1 MNLFSLLIFS
11 LLHIL
16 KISATPKCP
25 EFFQCGN
32 LGLLRFPLTEAKNPN
47 CGLFTVDACNSTTN
61 PKLRL
66 DNGFSYEILQ
76 KVSSNKLFVSD
87 HNLENTLRSNRCS
100 TFTNLS
106 PFPSPYISFSTPT
119 QITFFTCTNQSY
131 SESVQGYFRN
141 YSHTSCPF
149 LTVYYRHPLT
159 GEPDRNVPLECTEM
173 QLPAKANSSSSDF
186 YDLLTTKFTLEWNVS
201 QDCSECYERGGQ
213 CMSTNKNAFYCSKGM
228 KKISKRIF
236 LIGGVCF
243 AAVTT
248 TSVISFILFRKK
260 HKLMLK
266 LLGFR
271 TLQTDNEKNI
281 EIFLKND
288 GKHLQQTRYTYSD
301 LKKITNSF
309 SHSLGKGG
317 YGSVYKG
324 ELRDGRSVA
333 VKILNELPA
342 GKGEEFINEVASISK
357 TSHINIVALL
367 GFCFEG
373 ARRALVYEFMPNGS
387 LEKFVNN
394 PTRTITPVGVVYQN
408 NNFDHFL
415 PESRLGW
422 QKLFE
427 IVVGIAEGLDYLHRG
442 CSTRIFHFDIKPHNI
457 LLDKD
462 LNPKISDFGLA
473 KLCPNRSSIV
483 SMSVVKGTIGYIAP
497 EIIYRSLGEAS
508 HKSDVYSYGMMV
520 LEMVMGKQRI
530 DPLDDDHK
538 SEIYFPNPIYKLLE
552 GNDHVMNLGNIAN
565 EDESKLAKKMIIVG
579 LWCVQI
585 EPGNRP
591 SIGRVLEM
599 LHGGVELL
607 EIPPKHDLFSDRRSA
622 ADDAPFSLGHLPE
635 GSFSYSS
642 YATC

>member
-1 MNLFSLLIFS
+1 MGLFSLLIFS

-16 KISATPKCP
+16 ITNSSANSKCP

-32 LGLLRFPLTEAKNPN
+32 LGQLSFPLTEAQNPN
-47 CGLFTVDACNSTTN
+47 CGLFPIDACNSTN
-61 PKLRL
+61 PKVQL
-66 DNGFSYEILQ
+66 DSGYSYDILQ
-76 KVSSNKLFVSD
+76 KISSNKLYVSD
-87 HNLENTLRSNRCS
+87 WRLEDALGSNRCS
-100 TFTNLS
+100 TFINPSPSQS
-106 PFPSPYISFSTPT
+106 PFVNFSVTPGL
-119 QITFFTCTNQSY
+119 ITLYTCNNQSY
-131 SESVQGYFRN
+131 SESIQGYFRN
-141 YSHTSCPF
+141 YRHTSCPF
-149 LTVYYRHPLT
+149 FTVYYRQPLLT
-159 GEPDRNVPLECTEM
+159 GDPVRNVPPECTRME
-173 QLPAKANSSSSDF
+173 LPAKMNSSSSDLF
-186 YDLLTTKFTLEWNVS
+186 DLLTSTFTIEWNVS
-201 QDCSECYERGGQ
+201 EGCYECHEQGGV
-213 CMSTNKNAFYCSKGM
+213 CMSRNENEFYCSKGNR
-228 KKISKRIF
+228 KKIIKRIF

-288 GKHLQQTRYTYSD
+288 GNHLQQTRYTYSD

-408 NNFDHFL
+408 NNFDQFL

-552 GNDHVMNLGNIAN
+552 GNDRVMNLGNIAN

-599 LHGGVELL
+599 LHGSVELL
-607 EIPPKHDLFSDRRSA
+607 EVPPKHDLFSARRPA
-622 ADDAPFSLGHLPE
+622 ADDALFYEP
-635 GSFSYSS
+635 
-642 YATC
+642 